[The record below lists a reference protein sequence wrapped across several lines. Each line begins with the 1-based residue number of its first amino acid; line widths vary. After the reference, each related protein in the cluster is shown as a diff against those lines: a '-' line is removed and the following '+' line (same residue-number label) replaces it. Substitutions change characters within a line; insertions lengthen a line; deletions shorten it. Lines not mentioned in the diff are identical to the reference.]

1 MALTYRQTKGSAL
14 TIQELDAN
22 FQYFT
27 GSFSQTGSSVVSGSL
42 TVIGPLIVSGNLLPG
57 NSQNTLGSSTNP
69 WKSVFLS
76 PDSLNFVSGSTS
88 SSFSL
93 TSSGSLSGSYTGSF
107 GGSGT
112 GSFSGSHTGS
122 YTGSYTGSFSFTSGS
137 CLIACTSSIVPTFT
151 GSEGLF
157 QFVYTGSQRFLYVY
171 LGGRWSSSSLA

>member
-22 FQYFT
+22 FQFFT

-112 GSFSGSHTGS
+112 GSFSGS
-122 YTGSYTGSFSFTSGS
+122 YTGYFSFTSGS